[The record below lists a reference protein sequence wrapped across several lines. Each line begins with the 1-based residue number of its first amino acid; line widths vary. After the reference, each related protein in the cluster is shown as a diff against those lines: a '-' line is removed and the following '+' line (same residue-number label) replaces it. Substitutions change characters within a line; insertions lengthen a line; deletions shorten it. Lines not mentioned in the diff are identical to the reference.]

1 MSELLDKQVNAQKEN
16 LKKYFQGSHELP
28 QAHEK
33 VCDENE
39 SRKKKNDGR
48 LKYFCGQE
56 GVYKTRAESSCN
68 GYQTTSAQRFLIH

>member
-16 LKKYFQGSHELP
+16 LKKYFRGSRELP

-33 VCDENE
+33 VCDEDE

-68 GYQTTSAQRFLIH
+68 GYQTTSANDS